1 MAKVPGL
8 VVGVAC
14 ITAILFLLSAM
25 FLLSSIIIW
34 LSVEF
39 SGPLPHILGFVVGI
53 LSLFD
58 AFTAILMIGVSHM
71 RKSLGFI
78 FMIMSVITLLATV
91 ALLVP
96 YILSFTAFCSDCD
109 QTELTQE
116 CVEACNDECCFT
128 NLSMPL
134 AIIFIACSGV
144 ALLSSLL
151 GFSVA
156 VPYIWYAYTG
166 RTSKQN

>member
-8 VVGVAC
+8 VVGLAC
-14 ITAILFLLSAM
+14 ITTILFLLAAM

-34 LSVEF
+34 LSIDF
-39 SGPLPHILGFVVGI
+39 SGPLPHILGFVLGI
-53 LSLFD
+53 LSLLD
-58 AFTAILMIGVSHM
+58 ALTAILMIGVSQM

-78 FMIMSVITLLATV
+78 FLIMSVVSLLASI

-96 YILSFTAFCSDCD
+96 YILSFTTFCNDC
-109 QTELTQE
+109 TEIELTQE
-116 CVEACNDECCFT
+116 CVDACNDECCFM
-128 NLSMPL
+128 NYSMPL
-134 AIIFIACSGV
+134 AIIFITCSGV
-144 ALLSSLL
+144 TLLSSLL

-166 RTSKQN
+166 HGSKQN